1 MWLRKALWNSR
12 ILVFSG
18 LSPDT
23 NDRRE
28 SRENLS
34 SFFPR
39 LLGFSILSWLHGNEG
54 LLRGRRIVIVS
65 EGSTE
70 VGERLLRDYFR
81 FKLETASVGDDEKP
95 SFGKETNVAA
105 SKKVLTDIIFS
116 PDALIFK
123 QRYSSY

>member
-1 MWLRKALWNSR
+1 M
-12 ILVFSG
+12 
-18 LSPDT
+18 
-23 NDRRE
+23 
-28 SRENLS
+28 
-34 SFFPR
+34 
-39 LLGFSILSWLHGNEG
+39 
-54 LLRGRRIVIVS
+54 IVS

-95 SFGKETNVAA
+95 RFGIETNVAA
-105 SKKVLTDIIFS
+105 IKKVLTDIIFS